1 MTELVLLLLGAA
13 LMLALVAMRAR
24 LASFAAQQP
33 DDYAAQGP
41 AFDMCHHLSG
51 PLTMEGV
58 IYGPTGRVVSHF
70 HADAM
75 GDWHG
80 TSGTLAES
88 FTYDTGTRQNREWA
102 LHLLPDGHI
111 NATAP
116 DVIGTG
122 LGRVSGNTVN
132 LNYRIRLAPEAGGH
146 VLSVT
151 DWMYLTPNGV
161 ILNRSQFRKF
171 GILVAELVATIR
183 PAPAEMQAEVTRRM
197 AAE

>member
-13 LMLALVAMRAR
+13 IMLALVSLRAR

-33 DDYAAQGP
+33 VDYAAQTP
-41 AFDMCHHLSG
+41 AFDMRQHLNG
-51 PLTMEGV
+51 PLSMEGV
-58 IYGPTGRVVSHF
+58 IYGPTGRVVSRF

-75 GDWHG
+75 GDWQG
-80 TSGTLAES
+80 TTGTLAES
-88 FTYDTGTRQNREWA
+88 FHYDTGTRQNREWTLT
-102 LHLLPDGHI
+102 LHDDGRI
-111 NATAP
+111 DATAP

-122 LGRVSGNTVN
+122 TGHVSGNTVN

-151 DWMYLTPNGV
+151 DWMYLAPNGV

-171 GILVAELVATIR
+171 GVLVAELIATVR
-183 PAPAEMQAEVTRRM
+183 PNPAEQTQRM